1 MNCKICS
8 TLFQEF
14 LEKSLCEELIA
25 EMDDHMQACRKC
37 RTSLRTYKL
46 TIMLSQQADP
56 PCCVR
61 PETVDRLK
69 KILLQRFFAK
79 EDVKIKV

>member
-14 LEKSLCEELIA
+14 LERSLCEELIA
-25 EMDDHMQACRKC
+25 ELDSHMQACGKC
-37 RTSLRTYKL
+37 RASLRTYKL
-46 TIMLSQQADP
+46 TILLSQKVDP
-56 PCCVR
+56 PCCVK
-61 PETVDRLK
+61 PEAVDRLK

-79 EDVKIKV
+79 ENVKLKA